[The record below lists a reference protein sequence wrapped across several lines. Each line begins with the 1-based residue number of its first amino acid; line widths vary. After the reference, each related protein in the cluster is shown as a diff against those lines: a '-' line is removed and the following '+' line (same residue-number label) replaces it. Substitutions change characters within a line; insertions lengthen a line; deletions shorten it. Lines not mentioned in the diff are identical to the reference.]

1 MKLSRFLF
9 VALFL
14 TIAGLCYVWQQT
26 EIFCLAYKGQ
36 RRLSAYQAL
45 TEKNAMLKYCKQS
58 NISLVRLSNSLGE
71 KNEFQIP
78 ETYRLVRLVS
88 PQQNL
93 GAKANS
99 PKRQNFLSRLFSVKR
114 QAEAGTIGN

>member
-9 VALFL
+9 AVLFL
-14 TIAGLCYVWQQT
+14 TIVGLCYVRQQT

-36 RRLSAYQAL
+36 RRLSVYQTL
-45 TEKNAMLKYCKQS
+45 SEKNAMLKYCKQS
-58 NISLVRLSNSLGE
+58 NISLVRLSNRLDE
-71 KNEFQIP
+71 KSDFQIP

-93 GAKANS
+93 GAKANL